1 MAGPGARQKPHVQ
14 HKLRID
20 RWLWQARFFRSR
32 ATAAD
37 QVAAGN
43 LRVNGQR
50 ITKPGYGVGS
60 GDVLTFVQGDR
71 IRLIRVLELGQRRGP
86 SQEALAL
93 YEDLEAQPA
102 PQAAPEPAPQ
112 PVPQPAPHPSPQGG
126 ELPDQRPAPDA
137 QPSSGPGP

>member
-50 ITKPGYGVGS
+50 ITKPGYGIGS
-60 GDVLTFVQGDR
+60 GDVLTFAQGNH

-86 SQEALAL
+86 SQEAVAL
-93 YEDLEAQPA
+93 YEDLDPPPA
-102 PQAAPEPAPQ
+102 PQQ
-112 PVPQPAPHPSPQGG
+112 PSQQPSPQPAPPEDVQP
-126 ELPDQRPAPDA
+126 ELRPAPDA

>member
-50 ITKPGYGVGS
+50 ITKPGYGIGS
-60 GDVLTFVQGDR
+60 GDVLTFAQGNH

-93 YEDLEAQPA
+93 YEDLDPPPSPHQPS
-102 PQAAPEPAPQ
+102 
-112 PVPQPAPHPSPQGG
+112 PQPAPPEDVQ
-126 ELPDQRPAPDA
+126 PDLRAAADA
-137 QPSSGPGP
+137 QRSSGPGP

>member
-32 ATAAD
+32 ATAAE

-50 ITKPGYGVGS
+50 ISKPGYVIGS
-60 GDVLTFVQGDR
+60 GDVLTFAQGDR

-93 YEDLEAQPA
+93 YEDLDPLPAQ
-102 PQAAPEPAPQ
+102 QIDPQ
-112 PVPQPAPHPSPQGG
+112 PDMQM
-126 ELPDQRPAPDA
+126 APDA
-137 QPSSGPGP
+137 RPCGRGP